1 MEYQAA
7 VDYILSF
14 TDYEKLPGS
23 AYTAANFDLRRMDML
38 LASLGN
44 PQQAATAVHIAG
56 TKGKG
61 STVAMI
67 ASVLS
72 ASGRR
77 TAMFT
82 SPHLHTIR
90 ERIRIDGQMI
100 AEVELASLVDRLKPE
115 VERINHRAQFG
126 LLTTFEILTALAFL
140 YFQEK
145 AVDYQVLEV
154 GLGGRLDAT
163 NVVKPEV
170 CVITTIGFDHTEVLG
185 NTLSKIAAE
194 KAGIIKP
201 GCLAVSS
208 PQPTPASRVISQTCR
223 KMRVPLIRVGHE
235 VTWSKERA
243 DLSGQYFSVNG
254 QAGRYQLWIPLLGD
268 HQLENA
274 ATAVAALEALASRG
288 TEVSPESLK
297 QGLAQVRWPAR
308 FQILGRQPFLI
319 VDGAHNSDSARRLR
333 QSVELYFPQH
343 QVILV
348 LGTSNDKDIKAIV
361 AELAPLCQQVMVTRA
376 RHPRA
381 ADTKLLADQFAQYGL
396 KAKTTENVA
405 QALLR
410 AKQLATDNDLILVT
424 GSLFIAA
431 EAIEA
436 EQSRLR

>member
-100 AEVELASLVDRLKPE
+100 AEAELASLTDRLKPE
-115 VERINHRAQFG
+115 VERINRRAQFG

-185 NTLSKIAAE
+185 NTMSKIAAE

-223 KMRVPLIRVGHE
+223 KLRVPLIRVGRE

-243 DLSGQYFSVNG
+243 DLSGQYFSVNS